1 LFVDLKGHS
10 FDKNRL
16 GDEFLSM
23 LEEANF
29 VVKAK
34 KVTLSVTDSIIG
46 KEDSRVKEK
55 ITVVETG

>member
-1 LFVDLKGHS
+1 
-10 FDKNRL
+10 
-16 GDEFLSM
+16 M